1 MRAADFLARDMVE
14 KIMGDM
20 RPDNSSIECIKLVDV
35 HGTKPK
41 FIRKAGER
49 PVDPY
54 ILAEVVGDNG
64 FAETPR
70 GCLVLVPENSCTFV
84 PTEGREG
91 MYRRF
96 FVRHKHIRGVTKR
109 SDWWKLISDEN
120 RWGS

>member
-1 MRAADFLARDMVE
+1 MRAADFLAKSIVE
-14 KIMGDM
+14 EIMGDM
-20 RPDNSSIECIKLVDV
+20 RPDSSSIECIKLVDV

-41 FIRKAGER
+41 AIRRAGER
-49 PVDPY
+49 EIDPH
-54 ILAEVVGDNG
+54 ILAEVTNDNS
-64 FAETPR
+64 FAEYTR
-70 GCLVLVPENSCTFV
+70 GSLVLVPENHCIFV

-96 FVRHKHIRGVTKR
+96 FVRVKHIKGVTKR